1 MKIPGRAFSAWRPR
15 PMMPEN
21 YKGWSANVNLIS
33 YQFSRSIAALSD
45 GRDPPHGPSGNLLCP
60 TLNPFPICLSANDIG
75 RNNYR
80 SVTAEFG
87 VFKPTF
93 WRQKNKNQD

>member
-1 MKIPGRAFSAWRPR
+1 
-15 PMMPEN
+15 MMPEN

-33 YQFSRSIAALSD
+33 YQFSISIAPFSD
-45 GRDPPHGPSGNLLCP
+45 GGDLASWPCGDFFCAA
-60 TLNPFPICLSANDIG
+60 LNSFPICLSANDIG

-80 SVTAEFG
+80 SVTPEFS